1 MRKIIALLT
10 VLSATSVFAHGPM
23 DHACVAPE
31 RPVDDQDDVLWQQF
45 VTEIDAFRECVNAKM
60 QWHEQAVQVHND
72 NARQVV
78 ALWNEFVQT
87 SLNAPE
93 DFPWPEEEREEEGE

>member
-1 MRKIIALLT
+1 MSQHQSENLDEALERLVT
-10 VLSATSVFAHGPM
+10 HGTQFKQVLHSRISDELYHRLV
-23 DHACVAPE
+23 
-31 RPVDDQDDVLWQQF
+31 QF
-45 VTEIDAFRECVNAKM
+45 VAEIDAFRECVNAKM

-93 DFPWPEEEREEEGE
+93 DFPWPEEEAE